1 MRETFVEA
9 GGLELAKRWL
19 YSQASYKSSYLKT
32 AAVKWFC
39 CNTRRWSDFDPIIK
53 DQILFDFF
61 DRTPSEK
68 YLPSPDKVESLRLD
82 MAGDMVYLER
92 LDEMISRH
100 VKGYPVTS
108 FQPQEHSPNNDEE
121 WITWLMGITEKN
133 GYCSA
138 TLPLIFVSSETP
150 PIFVDY
156 PELDEENRDEVLI
169 PKDYPWETP
178 KISIENLLGVYDPQ
192 LQQIIIYE
200 RGIGRLVRRGFDKKW
215 LFAVVLIHEIG
226 HWITHQLPK
235 PGVPTW
241 RTDLYALSEEEV
253 REGWAQLITWWVADQ
268 VGGKFKDTFEKL
280 NKNQPSPY
288 RVFKKFKSK
297 PIDKVMASLEKLRL
311 LQRSACLEDWEKA
324 LEE

>member
-39 CNTRRWSDFDPIIK
+39 CNTHRWSDFDPVIK

-68 YLPSPDKVESLRLD
+68 YLPSPEKVESLRLD

-92 LDEMISRH
+92 LDEMISRR

-108 FQPQEHSPNNDEE
+108 FQHPEHSPNNDERE
-121 WITWLMGITEKN
+121 LIKRLMGITEKN
-133 GYCSA
+133 GYCSS

-156 PELDEENRDEVLI
+156 PELDEENWDEV
-169 PKDYPWETP
+169 TP

-200 RGIGRLVRRGFDKKW
+200 RGIGSLVRRGFDKKW

-235 PGVPTW
+235 PGVCP
-241 RTDLYALSEEEV
+241 
-253 REGWAQLITWWVADQ
+253 
-268 VGGKFKDTFEKL
+268 
-280 NKNQPSPY
+280 
-288 RVFKKFKSK
+288 
-297 PIDKVMASLEKLRL
+297 
-311 LQRSACLEDWEKA
+311 
-324 LEE
+324 